1 MTDDT
6 WVAADGRRRC
16 GWLPRTETDFSY
28 HDEVWGTPTHDQR
41 ALFEALSLGIF
52 EIGMSWEVVFRR
64 RQAFRAAFDDFKPAR
79 VARYTDADL
88 KRLVADPGIIRNHRK
103 IEAVVHNAGLVD
115 AMTPPFADL
124 VWSAAPAQHQAPA
137 SRSEV
142 PATTEEGDRL
152 SAQLK
157 RAGLTFIGP
166 VSVYAFLQNV
176 GVVNDHVQGCFR
188 ALDANG

>member
-16 GWLPRTETDFSY
+16 GWLPRNETDFSY

-52 EIGMSWEVVFRR
+52 EIGMGWEVVFHR
-64 RQAFRAAFDDFKPAR
+64 RQAFRAAFDDFEPAR
-79 VARYTDADL
+79 VARYTDADVQ
-88 KRLVADPGIIRNHRK
+88 RLVADPDIIRNHRK
-103 IEAVVHNAGLVD
+103 IEAVVHNAGLVA
-115 AMTPPFADL
+115 AMTPPFADM
-124 VWSAAPAQHQAPA
+124 VWSAAPKHHETPA
-137 SRSEV
+137 SLADV
-142 PATTEEGDRL
+142 PATTDEGDRL

-176 GVVNDHVQGCFR
+176 GVVNDHIQGCFR
-188 ALDANG
+188 ALDADG

>member
-1 MTDDT
+1 MADDT
-6 WVAADGRRRC
+6 WVAGDGRRRC
-16 GWLPRTETDFSY
+16 GWLPRNETDFSY

-52 EIGMSWEVVFRR
+52 EIGMSWEVVFHR
-64 RQAFRAAFDDFKPAR
+64 RQAFRAAFADFEPGR
-79 VARYTDADL
+79 VARFTDADVQ
-88 KRLVADPGIIRNHRK
+88 RLLADAGIIRNHRK

-115 AMTPPFADL
+115 AMAPPLADV
-124 VWSAAPAQHQAPA
+124 VWSAAPAHHEAPA
-137 SRSEV
+137 SLAEV
-142 PATTEEGDRL
+142 PATTDEGDRL

-176 GVVNDHVQGCFR
+176 GVVNDHIQGCFR
-188 ALDANG
+188 ALGAEG